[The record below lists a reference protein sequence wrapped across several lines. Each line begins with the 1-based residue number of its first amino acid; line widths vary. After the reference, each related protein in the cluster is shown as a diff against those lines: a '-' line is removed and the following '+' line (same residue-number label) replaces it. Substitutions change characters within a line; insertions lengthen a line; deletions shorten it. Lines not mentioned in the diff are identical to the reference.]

1 MKIVKLEADK
11 VKVILSSS
19 DLKGL
24 DIDAETISPDSP
36 ELSPFLCKVLEAVK
50 EETGFSVDEEQVIVE
65 ATRNDGGLVL
75 MISKMAKHAERSKL
89 HAVRAVRRNESA
101 VFEFGAFEDLLDMLK
116 NAAPV
121 YIINMRLYGYR
132 GRFYLA
138 VPKRRIPV
146 LIYEYSLK
154 CRKAPIAE
162 AIVAEYGS
170 FLAGGYRL
178 CSMAAGIKK
187 LN

>member
-1 MKIVKLEADK
+1 MKIVRLEADK
-11 VKVILSSS
+11 VKVVLSDS
-19 DLKGL
+19 DLKGM
-24 DIDAETISPDSP
+24 DIDADTVTPESP
-36 ELSPFLCKVLEAVK
+36 ELSPFLCKVLDAVK
-50 EETGFSVDEEQVIVE
+50 AETGFSVDEEQVMVE
-65 ATRNDGGLVL
+65 ATRDGGGMVL
-75 MISKMAKHAERSKL
+75 MISKMSKRADKSKL
-89 HAVRAVRRNESA
+89 HAVRQGKHADSA
-101 VFEFGAFEDLLDMLK
+101 VFEFTVFDDLLDMLK
-116 NAAPV
+116 NTAPF

-138 VPKRRIPV
+138 VPKRKIPV

-162 AIVAEYGS
+162 AIIAEYGR

-178 CSMAAGIKK
+178 ACMAAGIKK